1 MPDRPDSVPKKVRQL
16 STQPIVQ
23 YRELKQVILELLK
36 TLSISTDPALQ
47 YYALRSFLSIAI
59 SVLDGE
65 KYFQLVKRCKEAL
78 EKEIELPS
86 VDLRYEMH
94 PNTAR
99 EIYTFQVDE
108 KTIKVSS
115 EVFVPTFQMI
125 ERFLYRQ
132 HYIRYASLVVDVL
145 KVLVEEGKVPWEMQ
159 LSFKL
164 GSISLG
170 EEMSTGGIT
179 IFESRPEFEEGEE
192 IEEEGEE
199 EYGSE

>member
-1 MPDRPDSVPKKVRQL
+1 MSGRPDAVSKKVREVA
-16 STQPIVQ
+16 PITPQ

-36 TLSISTDPALQ
+36 TLSVSTDPALQ

-59 SVLDGE
+59 SVLNND
-65 KYFQLVKRCKEAL
+65 KHYNLIVKCKEVL
-78 EKEIELPS
+78 SQEIELPS

-94 PNTAR
+94 PNTSR
-99 EIYTFQVDE
+99 EIYTFQVGE

-132 HYIRYASLVVDVL
+132 YYIRYASLVVDVL
-145 KVLVEEGKVPWEMQ
+145 KVLIEENKLPWEMQ
-159 LSFKL
+159 YSFKL

-170 EEMSTGGIT
+170 EEMNATGIT
-179 IFESRPEFEEGEE
+179 IFESRPDFEEEE
-192 IEEEGEE
+192 GVGEE